1 MSYNPFSLQNKT
13 ILITGASSGIGKATA
28 IECSK
33 LGAKVI
39 ITARNQERLTETYS
53 KLEGEGHLHVI
64 ADLSDVNQ
72 INTLISQLPQLDGLV
87 NNAGIAK
94 TVPVSFIN
102 EEKLSEITSV
112 NMASPI
118 LLLSKLIKSK
128 KIKNGAS
135 VVFSSSINGTS
146 VGVAGSSMYSA
157 TKGALS
163 GFVKTAAIELA
174 QKKIRVNC
182 VCPGMIDTH
191 IMSDGQITEE
201 QFKAD
206 TERYLFKRYG
216 KTEEVAWSIIY
227 LLSDASSFVT
237 GSNLVIDG
245 GYSIQ

>member
-1 MSYNPFSLQNKT
+1 MLYNPYSLQNKT
-13 ILITGASSGIGKATA
+13 ILVTGASSGIGKTTA

-33 LGAKVI
+33 LGANVI
-39 ITARNQERLTETYS
+39 VTGRNFDRLAETFL
-53 KLEGEGHLHVI
+53 KLEGDGHFSIV
-64 ADLSDVNQ
+64 ADLSEENQ
-72 INTLISQLPQLDGLV
+72 IDSLINQIMPLDGLV

-94 TVPVSFIN
+94 TLPVGFISS
-102 EEKLSEITSV
+102 EKLAEITSV
-112 NMASPI
+112 NMKSPI
-118 LLLSKLIKSK
+118 LLLSKLVKSK
-128 KIKNGAS
+128 KIKNTAS
-135 VVFSSSINGTS
+135 VVFSSSINGTY

-182 VCPGMIDTH
+182 VCPGMIDTN
-191 IMSDGQITEE
+191 IIDDGQITEE

-216 KTEEVAWSIIY
+216 KPEEVAWAIIY

-237 GSNLVIDG
+237 GTNLVIDG

>member
-1 MSYNPFSLQNKT
+1 MYNPFTLQNKT
-13 ILITGASSGIGKATA
+13 ILITGASSGIGKTTA

-33 LGAKVI
+33 LGAKVV
-39 ITARNQERLTETYS
+39 ITGRNRERLAETYS
-53 KLEGEGHLHVI
+53 KLEGEGHFQAI

-72 INTLISQLPQLDGLV
+72 VDTLISQLPSLDGLV
-87 NNAGIAK
+87 NNAGITK
-94 TVPVSFIN
+94 TVPVNFIN
-102 EEKLSEITSV
+102 AGKLAEITSV
-112 NMASPI
+112 NMYSPI
-118 LLLSKLIKSK
+118 LLLSKLVKSK
-128 KIKNGAS
+128 KLKNDAS

-146 VGVAGSSMYSA
+146 VGGAGSSMYSA

-174 QKKIRVNC
+174 QRRVRVNC

-191 IMSDGQITEE
+191 IMADGQITEE
-201 QFKAD
+201 QFKTDAG
-206 TERYLFKRYG
+206 RYLFKRYG
-216 KTEEVAWSIIY
+216 KPEEVAWAVIY

>member
-1 MSYNPFSLQNKT
+1 MSYNPFSLENKT

-33 LGAKVI
+33 LGATVVI
-39 ITARNQERLTETYS
+39 TGRNQERLADTYS
-53 KLEGEGHLHVI
+53 KLEGKGHIQIL
-64 ADLSDVNQ
+64 ADLSDEVQ
-72 INTLISQLPQLDGLV
+72 MDSLINQLPSLDGLV

-102 EEKLSEITSV
+102 MGKFTEISSV
-112 NMASPI
+112 NMYSPI
-118 LLLSKLIKSK
+118 ILLSRLVKSK
-128 KIKNGAS
+128 KIKNDAS
-135 VVFSSSINGTS
+135 VVFSSSINGTAI
-146 VGVAGSSMYSA
+146 GIAGSSMYAAS
-157 TKGALS
+157 KGALS

-201 QFKAD
+201 QLKAD
-206 TERYLFKRYG
+206 TEHYLFKRYG
-216 KTEEVAWSIIY
+216 KPEEVAWAVIY
-227 LLSDASSFVT
+227 LLSDASTFVT